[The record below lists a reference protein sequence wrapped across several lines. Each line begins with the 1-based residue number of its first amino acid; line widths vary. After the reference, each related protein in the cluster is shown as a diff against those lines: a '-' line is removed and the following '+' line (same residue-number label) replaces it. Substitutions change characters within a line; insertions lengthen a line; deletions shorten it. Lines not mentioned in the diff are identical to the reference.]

1 MFVLQVQTDQYVSA
15 ADLRVETRQVT
26 KQLEALE
33 ERGVDLERN
42 IRECSNGS
50 SRLLFQNKYACYLKL
65 QRPILYSFFFISDKE
80 EEGLLAEWLALT
92 QERQIL
98 MRRDTELVYL

>member
-1 MFVLQVQTDQYVSA
+1 MFVLQVQADQYVSA

-50 SRLLFQNKYACYLKL
+50 SRLFVSKQICVRLKTSEANTL
-65 QRPILYSFFFISDKE
+65 VSFFISDKE

>member
-50 SRLLFQNKYACYLKL
+50 SRLFVA
-65 QRPILYSFFFISDKE
+65 
-80 EEGLLAEWLALT
+80 
-92 QERQIL
+92 
-98 MRRDTELVYL
+98 